1 MKAVVNKIIHTS
13 VVDGPGNRAAIFLQG
28 CNYTC
33 GYCHNPETINMCIHC
48 KACVDV
54 CPAGALTISN
64 EKVVWNEVLCCECD
78 TCIGAC
84 PNMSTP
90 KTVEYSAEDVM
101 EILKK
106 DIPFIRGVTVS
117 GGECSLHRDFLVE
130 FFKLVK
136 AKNKSTL
143 MDSNGSYDYTAD
155 EELMAVCDGVMLDV
169 KAWDDAEHIK
179 LTGRSSNPVI
189 ENAVKLAKAGKL
201 EEIRTVVV
209 PGYLNNRETVDKIT
223 KLLAPLQGEKPIRYR
238 ISAYRPFG
246 VREPYNS
253 QMYSPTRSELE
264 ELADIAR
271 QNGIF
276 DIVII

>member
-28 CNYTC
+28 CNYLC

-54 CPAGALTISN
+54 CPAGALSVVN
-64 EKVVWNEVLCCECD
+64 EKVVWDEALCCECD
-78 TCIGAC
+78 ECIGAC

-130 FFKLVK
+130 LFKLVK

-179 LTGRSSNPVI
+179 LTGKSSNPVI

-209 PGYLNNRETVDKIT
+209 PGYLDNRKTVDEIT

-253 QMYSPTRSELE
+253 QMYSPTRAELD
-264 ELADIAR
+264 ELAEIAR

>member
-78 TCIGAC
+78 ACIGAC

-101 EILKK
+101 EIIKK

-130 FFKLVK
+130 LFKLVK

>member
-78 TCIGAC
+78 ACIGAC

-130 FFKLVK
+130 LFKLVK

>member
-78 TCIGAC
+78 ACIGAC

-130 FFKLVK
+130 LFKLVK

-169 KAWDDAEHIK
+169 KAWDDAEHVK